1 MHVTCRAAHTNTVPS
16 QPPPDAFREGAKG
29 SRRSRRLT
37 TGVTEVWRRSSRRM
51 PVSSLNE
58 RKREHDSTSAEWST
72 KRERKLKDARRTV
85 RCALVGGGWPA
96 HLALQVPSTIPTKS
110 VKRDSASRTKVETR
124 AAHPSPRVS
133 RRKKREARFYADE
146 ENETR
151 FHLDRARSRK
161 EARRESIS
169 TRLWEKRA

>member
-1 MHVTCRAAHTNTVPS
+1 
-16 QPPPDAFREGAKG
+16 
-29 SRRSRRLT
+29 
-37 TGVTEVWRRSSRRM
+37 M

-110 VKRDSASRTKVETR
+110 VKRDSSSRTKVETR

-151 FHLDRARSRK
+151 FHLDRAVEERSQ
-161 EARRESIS
+161 ARVNLDPAVGEKSLKKFALDGRRGRDFTS
-169 TRLWEKRA
+169 TRRSKVR